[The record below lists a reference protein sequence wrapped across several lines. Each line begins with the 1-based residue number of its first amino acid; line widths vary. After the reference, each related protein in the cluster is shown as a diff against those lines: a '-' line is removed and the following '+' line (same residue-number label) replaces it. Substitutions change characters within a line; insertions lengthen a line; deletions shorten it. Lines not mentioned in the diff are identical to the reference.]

1 MCHRAL
7 GKVKDH
13 EEGLPAEA
21 AYEVSKGRA
30 EMIQLKLEQ

>member
-13 EEGLPAEA
+13 EEKVPVEA